1 MRRLFD
7 LTVVSIWLVSLA
19 GLAWHD
25 LLPAWS
31 AGLPPLAVPAGGVDK
46 PVRMQ
51 FAIEARRGGQFG
63 RSWAEFWRLD
73 SGVVARS
80 TTVLDIGPIR
90 RTIRVETNLNFD
102 KDDRLDQLKIW
113 VYGLPVSPVQI
124 EAESYGEDFPC
135 RIRLGDQQHDFTLRQ
150 EMASAFSE
158 VLRPFVY
165 LKDLHV
171 GQTWRIASIN
181 PVGTLWGEDPAPTP
195 IVARVTGKEM
205 IDYLGAKVDC
215 FRVEAQGAV
224 AWVAPDGRVLLQ
236 TVQVPMLGTISIRL
250 LDGFDD
256 EALLQ
261 ARQEGTG
268 QR

>member
-25 LLPAWS
+25 LWPSWT
-31 AGLPPLAVPAGGVDK
+31 AGAPPLTVPAGGMDK

-51 FAIEARRGGQFG
+51 FALESRNWGKLG
-63 RSWAEFWRLD
+63 RSWAEFWRME
-73 SGVVARS
+73 GGAVARS
-80 TTVLDIGPIR
+80 TTVLEAGPIR

-102 KDDRLDQLKIW
+102 KVDRLDQLKIW

-135 RIRLGDQQHDFTLRQ
+135 RIRIGDQKHDFTLRQ

-158 VLRPFVY
+158 VFRPFVY
-165 LKDLHV
+165 LKDLKV

-181 PVGTLWGEDPAPTP
+181 PMGTLWGEDPAPTP
-195 IVARVTGKEM
+195 IVARVTGKET
-205 IDYLGAKVDC
+205 IEHLGRKVEC
-215 FRVEAQGAV
+215 FRVEAQDAV

-236 TVQVPMLGTISIRL
+236 TVQAPMLGTISIRL
-250 LDGFDD
+250 LDGFDE
-256 EALLQ
+256 EALFQ
-261 ARQEGTG
+261 ARQEETG